1 MGRTRGLIVDVLK
14 VFSLLTTH
22 QETPGSSRNAP
33 QPPWKPSP
41 PAGEAAAGA
50 QVKGQASFRSTRG
63 DADEG
68 RLPAKQLIRDL
79 QTSPRLRLAG
89 SSLPRSDSCLFCVSD
104 FPPGHKRHADI
115 IRRCFPAAV
124 VEEGGGRG
132 DEARQANLG
141 SCRHGM
147 PGT

>member
-1 MGRTRGLIVDVLK
+1 MGRTRGSIVDVLK
-14 VFSLLTTH
+14 VFPLLQTH
-22 QETPGSSRNAP
+22 RETPGSSRNAP

-79 QTSPRLRLAG
+79 QTSLCLLLAG
-89 SSLPRSDSCLFCVSD
+89 SSLPQSQSCLFCISD
-104 FPPGHKRHADI
+104 FSPGHERHTDI
-115 IRRCFPAAV
+115 IRRCFPAVVA
-124 VEEGGGRG
+124 VEEGGGG
-132 DEARQANLG
+132 ETRQADLG
-141 SCRHGM
+141 SCRNGM